1 MGKQIRFDYYYGIE
15 AEQFSFYRVPR
26 LLIKGERFKG
36 LSSDA
41 KLLYGLMLDRLSLSM
56 KNGWLDEENRAY
68 IIYTLDNVM
77 EDLGC
82 AKATCVKIMKE
93 LDSDNGI
100 GLIEK
105 KRRGLGKPDIIYVKN
120 FATLGETTK
129 EMPANTDISTEV
141 QKLNFQSS
149 KDYTSRSSEIEL
161 QEVQNADFQ
170 KSKNHTSRSTIAEPA
185 EVQNADPNYTNYN
198 QTNQNN
204 TDLSYTNLINQSD
217 SESEREMDAME
228 DANAYMAIIKENIE
242 YDHHMKYGRWQDK
255 GLYEELFEVICEI
268 VCVKRKTVKI
278 GGNDYPYELVKSK
291 FLKLNSSHLEYVIS
305 CMQETTTKITNIKAY
320 MVTALYNAPLTMNHY
335 YQQEVQHDMYG
346 GGWSEKGIV

>member
-1 MGKQIRFDYYYGIE
+1 
-15 AEQFSFYRVPR
+15 
-26 LLIKGERFKG
+26 
-36 LSSDA
+36 
-41 KLLYGLMLDRLSLSM
+41 
-56 KNGWLDEENRAY
+56 
-68 IIYTLDNVM
+68 
-77 EDLGC
+77 
-82 AKATCVKIMKE
+82 
-93 LDSDNGI
+93 
-100 GLIEK
+100 
-105 KRRGLGKPDIIYVKN
+105 
-120 FATLGETTK
+120 
-129 EMPANTDISTEV
+129 MPANTDISAEV

-228 DANAYMAIIKENIE
+228 DANAYMEIIKENIE